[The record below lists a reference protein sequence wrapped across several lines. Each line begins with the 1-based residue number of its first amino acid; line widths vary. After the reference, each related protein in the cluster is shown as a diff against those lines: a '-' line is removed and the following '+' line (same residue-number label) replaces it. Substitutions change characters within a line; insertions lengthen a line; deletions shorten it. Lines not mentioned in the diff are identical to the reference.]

1 MLEQKYI
8 SGRTAVNIARSV
20 EAAVAAGRIQSGER
34 LPVVRD
40 LAARLAVSPA
50 TVAAAYRIL
59 QDRGVTLAERRRG
72 TRIRP
77 SAPAA
82 PAPPPPPRGVRNLA
96 QGNPDRALL
105 PDLQRHL
112 RGLHV
117 KQRLYGN
124 PLNHPE

>member
-20 EAAVAAGRIQSGER
+20 ESAVAAGKIQAGEQ
-34 LPVVRD
+34 LPVVRE
-40 LAARLAVSPA
+40 LATRLGVSPA

-82 PAPPPPPRGVRNLA
+82 PVPPPPPRGVRNLA
-96 QGNPDRALL
+96 EGNPDRPLL
-105 PDLQRHL
+105 PDCRRQL
-112 RGLHV
+112 RALPARRRV
-117 KQRLYGN
+117 SRL
-124 PLNHPE
+124 E